1 MNKALFLDRDGTI
14 LKEVEGS
21 SPETLGYVLN
31 VEQVELIDEAA
42 GAIAEARKLGF
53 KIIVITNQSAIARG
67 WISPNELEN
76 INNKMFSLLIESD
89 PEAKIDALYFS
100 PYHKDGTVPEYSK
113 EHRSRKPGTGMIE
126 QACYEHNISI
136 DGSYMIGD
144 ALSDMQTG
152 VNAGLHN
159 ILVLTGY
166 GKLAQRKCLDEN
178 VKIDF
183 IATNLSE
190 AVKFISKT
198 DENQQ

>member
-1 MNKALFLDRDGTI
+1 
-14 LKEVEGS
+14 
-21 SPETLGYVLN
+21 
-31 VEQVELIDEAA
+31 
-42 GAIAEARKLGF
+42 
-53 KIIVITNQSAIARG
+53 
-67 WISPNELEN
+67 
-76 INNKMFSLLIESD
+76 
-89 PEAKIDALYFS
+89 
-100 PYHKDGTVPEYSK
+100 
-113 EHRSRKPGTGMIE
+113 MIE

-190 AVKFISKT
+190 NPQPGPVSLESAYYILAKSRLSVVKADYAIVEEFKGEKIIGKSYRPVFDYYNNDKT
-198 DENQQ
+198 KNIENGFKVYGASFVTVEDGTGIVHIAPAFGEDDYNLGKVEGVPLVQHVNMEGKFVE